1 MARTRQR
8 RRKHRGTQAGTV
20 RRAPGGTRSSASA
33 GASRPRLRRGETP
46 PTWQG
51 SLGRAAVSA
60 SILLAVFVLILD
72 QDLGVALSFT
82 LLALVFYAPLFY
94 MSDRLIY
101 RRRQRR
107 KQREAGG

>member
-20 RRAPGGTRSSASA
+20 RRPAGGARSASA
-33 GASRPRLRRGETP
+33 DASRPRLRRGEAP
-46 PTWQG
+46 PTWRAA
-51 SLGRAAVSA
+51 LGRAAMSA
-60 SILLAVFVLILD
+60 SILLAVFVLLLN
-72 QDLGVALSFT
+72 QDLGVALSFS